1 MRRTSRIVARGL
13 LMAVVTHLGVPGDS
27 DAQTLGEAIAQLRS
41 GSYDEALSALRE
53 IALGDESD
61 SGRSAAYVAY
71 MAALAEVGRYDDALD
86 MGTEAPGGM
95 SVAVANT
102 LGEILYQVGRVE
114 EAREAFARS
123 IDGSAGDRHSAQ
135 LNQAIAE
142 WDYGDREVA
151 LADFDTFIDIYNGA
165 ETLSSEDLVA
175 VATAV
180 R

>member
-123 IDGSAGDRHSAQ
+123 IDGSAASAVVC
-135 LNQAIAE
+135 LGGKSPLIS
-142 WDYGDREVA
+142 V
-151 LADFDTFIDIYNGA
+151 IDDPLSPRPDARFLRLDLGRNRLIY
-165 ETLSSEDLVA
+165 S
-175 VATAV
+175 
-180 R
+180 